1 MKNFNVF
8 DEGVTLVSWS
18 NASLFIDDD
27 KRLTG
32 GSERQMR
39 YIADALIYEGIPV
52 QILTSNVASKVR
64 CSNSGFSLENVWS
77 NREFKLIRIA
87 SVIRAICMS
96 NRFIYLRGL
105 SKANMLV
112 SFLGRIFGKKITVA
126 MTSDLQCVNSQN
138 LWTNIIRKLQLY
150 FAHSILTQTYQQR
163 QMLIE
168 HFSCDSKVVFNVINP
183 LRIGVTDQSLD
194 FEDRDIDVI
203 WIGNFDPRKSMDIYL
218 SMSESLID
226 LNFGVIGDIHPDH
239 IKYGEII
246 TEKIHESGNI
256 INFGYVAPDQIGKY
270 LSRSKILVSTSQ
282 PSEGGVSKEGFPN
295 VFLEAWSLGIPV
307 VSLHSNPSGLLDSNE
322 IGVLC
327 SDKDD
332 AMQIIEE
339 LHRDNDRWHQM
350 ALKSQEFSLKRDVTN
365 SDTRKKIIDEIFL

>member
-1 MKNFNVF
+1 MKNFDVF

-18 NASLFIDDD
+18 NASLFVDDD

-52 QILTSNVASKVR
+52 KILTSNVVSKVR
-64 CSNSGFSLENVWS
+64 CSDSGFSLESVWS
-77 NREFKLIRIA
+77 NQEFKLIRIA

-105 SKANMLV
+105 SKANMFV
-112 SFLGRIFGKKITVA
+112 TFLGRIFGKKITVG
-126 MTSDLQCVNSQN
+126 MTSDLQCINSQN

-183 LRIGVTDQSLD
+183 LRIGGIDQSLD
-194 FEDRDIDVI
+194 FENRDIDVI

-239 IKYGEII
+239 INYGEVI
-246 TEKIHESGNI
+246 TKKIHESGNI

-327 SDKDD
+327 SDKFE
-332 AMQIIEE
+332 AIQIIEE
-339 LHRDNDRWHQM
+339 LNRDNDRWHQM

-365 SDTRKKIIDEIFL
+365 SDTRKRVIDEIFL

>member
-1 MKNFNVF
+1 LKNFNVF

-112 SFLGRIFGKKITVA
+112 SFLGRIFGKKITVG

-150 FAHSILTQTYQQR
+150 FAHSILTQTNQQR

-282 PSEGGVSKEGFPN
+282 PSEEGVSKEGFPN

>member
-112 SFLGRIFGKKITVA
+112 SFLGRIFGKKITVG

-150 FAHSILTQTYQQR
+150 FAHSILTQTNQQR

-282 PSEGGVSKEGFPN
+282 PSEEGVSKEGFPN